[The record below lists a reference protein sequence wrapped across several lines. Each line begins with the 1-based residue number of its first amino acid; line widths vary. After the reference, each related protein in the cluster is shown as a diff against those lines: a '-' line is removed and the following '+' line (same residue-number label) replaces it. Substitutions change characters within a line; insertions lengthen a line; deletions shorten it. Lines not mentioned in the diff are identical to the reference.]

1 MECKKIKKDIWEG
14 NMKMVIQRKLMYQ
27 NDKGNIV
34 NIDEKK

>member
-1 MECKKIKKDIWEG
+1 MGGKYEDGI
-14 NMKMVIQRKLMYQ
+14 IQRKLMYQ